1 MKKKFAIILAALVLF
16 LLFSGVVVTTEA
28 NEYTIVR
35 QFGAVVRIIDTPGPS
50 LKLPLIQTVSTLPKD
65 ELLYDMAASA
75 VITSDKKSMVADSF
89 VLWRISDPMKFV
101 QTLSG
106 SISNAEGRI
115 DAVVY
120 NAMKT
125 VISSITQEQVISG
138 RDGVLAASI
147 LKTMGSNLD
156 SYGIQVTAIETKRID
171 LPYENQNAVY
181 LRMISERETIAAS
194 YQANG
199 EAEAKQ
205 IRNDADKTVQ
215 ITLSEANAK
224 AEALKAEGEAEYMR
238 ILAEAYDTPEEAEFY
253 RYILALDMAKASLT
267 NGENTL
273 VIGSDNPIAKV
284 FYPE

>member
-1 MKKKFAIILAALVLF
+1 MKKTVSVILIAALALVLLPG
-16 LLFSGVVVTTEA
+16 LLVTTA
-28 NEYTIVR
+28 ADEYTIIR
-35 QFGAVVRIIDTPGPS
+35 QFGAVVKINDRAGPS
-50 LKLPLIQTVSTLPKD
+50 LKIPVIQSVIRLPKN
-65 ELLYDMAASA
+65 ELLYDMAAST

-106 SISNAEGRI
+106 SISGAEGRI

-120 NAMKT
+120 NAIKT

-138 RDGVLAASI
+138 RDGELAESI
-147 LKTMGSNLD
+147 LKTMGGNLD
-156 SYGIQVTAIETKRID
+156 SYGIEVFAVETKRID
-171 LPYENQNAVY
+171 LPAENQNAVY
-181 LRMISERETIAAS
+181 QRMISERDTIAAS

-205 IRNDADKTVQ
+205 IRNDADKSVQ

-224 AEALKAEGEAEYMR
+224 AEMLKAEGEAEYMR

-253 RYILALDMAKASLT
+253 QYILALDMAKASLT
-267 NGENTL
+267 SGENTL
-273 VIGSDNPIAKV
+273 VIGSDSPIAKV
-284 FYPE
+284 FYPD

>member
-1 MKKKFAIILAALVLF
+1 MKKTVSIILIVVLS
-16 LLFSGVVVTTEA
+16 LMLFSGMLVTTSA
-28 NEYTIVR
+28 DEYTIIR
-35 QFGAVVRIIDTPGPS
+35 QFGAVVKINDTAGPS
-50 LKLPLIQTVSTLPKD
+50 LKIPVIQSVTHLPKN
-65 ELLYDMAASA
+65 ELLYDMAAST
-75 VITSDKKSMVADSF
+75 VITSDKKTMVADSF
-89 VLWRISDPMKFV
+89 VLWRICDPMKFV

-106 SISNAEGRI
+106 SISGAEGRI

-138 RDGVLAASI
+138 RDGELADSI

-156 SYGIQVTAIETKRID
+156 SYGIKVYAIETKRID
-171 LPYENQNAVY
+171 LPTENMNAVY
-181 LRMISERETIAAS
+181 QRMISERDTIAAS

-205 IRNDADKTVQ
+205 IRNDADKSVQ

-224 AEALKAEGEAEYMR
+224 AEILKAEGEAEYMR

-253 RYILALDMAKASLT
+253 EYILALDMAKASLT

-273 VIGSDNPIAKV
+273 VIGSDSPIAKI
-284 FYPE
+284 FSPD